1 MARLLRNVVLLC
13 SLAGTPALAQQVDAN
28 FQALLNALM
37 QGTQVALLTP
47 LPDGTVEVT
56 SFAAPGQ
63 RTAADAAMLIQR
75 ARINLANL
83 GVTQPTGQQ
92 LATALAGGTLTVPT
106 GSTQISSVLP
116 QGASGVILQ
125 SQVVNAATLP
135 TVIGVSPGSV
145 NPGQAGTLGQAAAGG
160 SATPPNGGLA
170 VPSPTPQ
177 TQQSPIVSP
186 LPPSNTAVPPS
197 GTATPYLR

>member
-63 RTAADAAMLIQR
+63 RTAADAAMLIER

-83 GVTQPTGQQ
+83 GVTRPTGQQ

-125 SQVVNAATLP
+125 SQIVNSAGLP

-145 NPGQAGTLGQAAAGG
+145 NPGQAAAGG
-160 SATPPNGGLA
+160 SATPPIGGLA
-170 VPSPTPQ
+170 TPAPTPQ
-177 TQQSPIVSP
+177 TQQAPIVSP

>member
-1 MARLLRNVVLLC
+1 MAGKLRAVVLFLA
-13 SLAGTPALAQQVDAN
+13 LAGSPALAQQAQVQQVDPN

-37 QGTQVALLTP
+37 QGTPVALLTR

-63 RTAADAAMLIQR
+63 RTAADAAMLIER

-83 GVTQPTGQQ
+83 GVAQPSGLQ
-92 LATALAGGTLTVPT
+92 LATALAGGAVTVPT
-106 GSTQISSVLP
+106 GSTQLSSVLP
-116 QGASGVILQ
+116 QGATGVTLQ
-125 SQVVNAATLP
+125 SQVVNAAMLP
-135 TVIGVSPGSV
+135 TVIGVSPGGV
-145 NPGQAGTLGQAAAGG
+145 NPGQAAAGG

-177 TQQSPIVSP
+177 TQQAPIVSP

>member
-1 MARLLRNVVLLC
+1 MAGKLRAVVLFLA
-13 SLAGTPALAQQVDAN
+13 LAGSPAFAQQINPN

-47 LPDGTVEVT
+47 LRDGTVEVT

-63 RTAADAAMLIQR
+63 RTAADAAMLIER

-83 GVTQPTGQQ
+83 GVAQPTGQQ

-106 GSTQISSVLP
+106 GSTQISGVLP

-125 SQVVNAATLP
+125 SQVVNAAALP
-135 TVIGVSPGSV
+135 TVIGVSPGGV
-145 NPGQAGTLGQAAAGG
+145 NPGQAASGG

-170 VPSPTPQ
+170 VPSSTPQ